1 MRITKYNSD
10 GRKEDKYMGK
20 VSTNI
25 SIDPKLKEESI
36 MLLSQFGLD
45 LSTAITLFLQQTVRE
60 KRIPF
65 QIGLDIPNKETQEA
79 LNELESMKKDKEHY
93 KRYSSFDELLED
105 CQSSIEEDLKFAT
118 AVATIDGVEPSEDA
132 KRLFILYKEGLLDM
146 ETVKK
151 ALARKHKQDKKDV

>member
-1 MRITKYNSD
+1 MAKI
-10 GRKEDKYMGK
+10 
-20 VSTNI
+20 STNI

-79 LNELESMKKDKEHY
+79 LNELEAMKKDKEHY
-93 KRYSSFDELLED
+93 KRYSSFEELLED
-105 CQSSIEEDLKFAT
+105 CPSSIEEDLKFAT
-118 AVATIDGVEPSEDA
+118 AVATVDGAEPSENA
-132 KRLFILYKEGLLDM
+132 KKLFILYKQGLIDI
-146 ETVKK
+146 ETAKEAIRRYHSK
-151 ALARKHKQDKKDV
+151 

>member
-1 MRITKYNSD
+1 MAKI
-10 GRKEDKYMGK
+10 
-20 VSTNI
+20 STNI

-79 LNELESMKKDKEHY
+79 LNELEAMKKDKEHY
-93 KRYSSFDELLED
+93 KRYSSFEELLND
-105 CQSSIEEDLKFAT
+105 CPSSIEEELKFAT
-118 AVATIDGVEPSEDA
+118 TVATVDGVEPSEDA
-132 KRLFILYKEGLLDM
+132 KRLFILYKEGLLDL